1 MVQKRNSSYCAGGN
15 VNWIIL
21 TSNLTELSEVK
32 DMHDVQFLM
41 PHADKISGAEQIIY
55 S

>member
-1 MVQKRNSSYCAGGN
+1 MQKRNSSYCAGGN

-21 TSNLTELSEVK
+21 KSNLIELCEVK
-32 DMHDVQFLM
+32 DMHDITFLM
-41 PHADKISGAEQIIY
+41 SHANKISEAEQIIY